1 MIELDNL
8 KVQLNNLKPSLTEIY
23 NSLDIE
29 KKNSRIIEINKMME
43 ESNFWDNVEK
53 ANKISKELKDT
64 EDLINNYKKLSD
76 KYDELL
82 IMIDLV
88 NSENDVETS
97 KELLKSYDELVSEIE
112 MTKTSIL
119 LSGEYDKLDAI
130 LRLNAG
136 SGGTE
141 SCDFCQMLYRMY
153 TRFASSHGFS
163 VSILDYLDGDEAG
176 IKSVSFAIHG
186 LYAYGYLKSENG
198 VHRLVRLSPFN
209 AQNKRQTSFV
219 SLDVMPDIKE
229 DINIEINEDE
239 LRIDYYRASGAGGQH
254 VNKTSSAVR
263 ITHIPTGT
271 VVACQEERSQQLNKS
286 RAFQMLKAKLY
297 LLKQNENNEKIAG
310 IRGEVKENAF
320 GSQIRSYVLQPYK
333 MVKDLRTGEETGNTD
348 AVFDGKIDNFISSYL
363 RWLKL
368 GCPDRK
374 VINNE
379 E

>member
-8 KVQLNNLKPSLTEIY
+8 KIELHSKEAALNEIFS
-23 NSLDIE
+23 SLDID
-29 KKNSRIIEINKMME
+29 KKNNRIVEINHLME
-43 ESNFWDNVEK
+43 NPDFWNDVNK
-53 ANKISKELKDT
+53 ANAISKELKEITDSI
-64 EDLINNYKKLSD
+64 DIYNSLIKEYND
-76 KYDELL
+76 IDE
-82 IMIDLV
+82 MITLANLD
-88 NSENDVETS
+88 NDVD
-97 KELLKSYDELVSEIE
+97 LAREIQVQYNNLSAKIDDI
-112 MTKTSIL
+112 KTSLL

-153 TRFASSHGFS
+153 GKYASNHNYS

-176 IKSVSFAIHG
+176 IKSVSFLIKG
-186 LYAYGYLKSENG
+186 MYAYGNLKSEMG

-219 SLDVMPDIKE
+219 SLDVMPDIKD
-229 DINIEINEDE
+229 DINIDISDDE
-239 LRIDYYRASGAGGQH
+239 LRYDYYRASGAGGQH

-263 ITHIPTGT
+263 ITHIPTNT
-271 VVACQEERSQQLNKS
+271 VVACQEERSQLLNKT
-286 RAFQMLKAKLY
+286 RALQMLKAKLY
-297 LLKQNENNEKIAG
+297 LIKQKENDDKLKN

-333 MVKDLRTGEETGNTD
+333 LVKDLRTGEETSNTD
-348 AVFDGKIDNFISSYL
+348 AVFDGKIEIFINAYL

-374 VINNE
+374 VIAND
-379 E
+379 